1 MGIREPF
8 VSEIA
13 PDTYAINEFGL
24 AAMYLAVGSE
34 RALLIDT
41 GCGLTDLPA
50 LVRRFTDKPLDV
62 MLTHCHPDHAGGI
75 GWFDR
80 IYLHPDDFPAVREL
94 DADEIR
100 GYNRMLGEQGSFQVY
115 EYDPDAVH
123 PLEPLPELIPLTD
136 GFVFDLGG
144 RTLEVIGTPG
154 HTPGSVCLLDA
165 KNRILFSGDA
175 CNVNLGLSSRSLQ
188 SAAAYFD
195 RLLRLQDRFDQN
207 WNGHLG
213 YAGAPECLPTPPH
226 VLPTCAALCASI
238 LDGSAEI
245 RQEEWFGGM
254 IMHCATCGGVRICYG
269 DDV

>member
-80 IYLHPDDFPAVREL
+80 IYLHPDDFPAVPEL

-123 PLEPLPELIPLTD
+123 PLEPLPKLAPLTD

-195 RLLRLQDRFDQN
+195 RLLRLQDRFD
-207 WNGHLG
+207 
-213 YAGAPECLPTPPH
+213 
-226 VLPTCAALCASI
+226 
-238 LDGSAEI
+238 
-245 RQEEWFGGM
+245 
-254 IMHCATCGGVRICYG
+254 
-269 DDV
+269 

>member
-80 IYLHPDDFPAVREL
+80 IYLHPDDFPAVPEL

-115 EYDPDAVH
+115 EYDPCTH
-123 PLEPLPELIPLTD
+123 LSPCQNLPPSRTALCLI
-136 GFVFDLGG
+136 
-144 RTLEVIGTPG
+144 
-154 HTPGSVCLLDA
+154 
-165 KNRILFSGDA
+165 
-175 CNVNLGLSSRSLQ
+175 
-188 SAAAYFD
+188 SAAARSKSSEHRD
-195 RLLRLQDRFDQN
+195 TRR
-207 WNGHLG
+207 
-213 YAGAPECLPTPPH
+213 APSACWTLKT
-226 VLPTCAALCASI
+226 ASC
-238 LDGSAEI
+238 
-245 RQEEWFGGM
+245 FP
-254 IMHCATCGGVRICYG
+254 ATHAM
-269 DDV
+269 

>member
-1 MGIREPF
+1 M
-8 VSEIA
+8 
-13 PDTYAINEFGL
+13 
-24 AAMYLAVGSE
+24 
-34 RALLIDT
+34 
-41 GCGLTDLPA
+41 
-50 LVRRFTDKPLDV
+50 
-62 MLTHCHPDHAGGI
+62 
-75 GWFDR
+75 
-80 IYLHPDDFPAVREL
+80 
-94 DADEIR
+94 
-100 GYNRMLGEQGSFQVY
+100 
-115 EYDPDAVH
+115 
-123 PLEPLPELIPLTD
+123 
-136 GFVFDLGG
+136 
-144 RTLEVIGTPG
+144 
-154 HTPGSVCLLDA
+154 
-165 KNRILFSGDA
+165 
-175 CNVNLGLSSRSLQ
+175 NLGLSSRSLQ